1 MTDYVAIPR
10 QKFKIEMKAFRSEDF
25 KLTCQLVN

>member
-1 MTDYVAIPR
+1 MKNQCQNTTDYVAIPR

-25 KLTCQLVN
+25 